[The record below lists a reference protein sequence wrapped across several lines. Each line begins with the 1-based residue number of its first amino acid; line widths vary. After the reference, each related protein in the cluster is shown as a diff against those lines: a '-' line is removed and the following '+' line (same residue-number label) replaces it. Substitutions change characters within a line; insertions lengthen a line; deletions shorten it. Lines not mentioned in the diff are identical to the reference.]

1 MTQIVLIGLDVA
13 KHVFQLH
20 AVAADGRVV
29 FRRQVRRPQLI
40 TLLISI
46 PSCRIAMEACGT
58 AHYWG
63 RQLEELGHEVLLIP
77 PDYVRP
83 FVKRQKND
91 AADAEAIAEAA
102 QRPDMRFV
110 HVKSEASQAASIV
123 FRARDLVVRQKTQL
137 LNAIRSHLAEFGY
150 IFPQGAAASAKMQEV
165 IESDDDLP
173 PAAQGIL
180 RSLWQHLLSCDAQL
194 AQFDKEIQKRAR
206 DDLDARRLTSV
217 PGIGPVTAA
226 AIAALAP
233 DPATFRKGRDFA
245 AWVGLTPL
253 ERSTGGK
260 QRFGRISKMGERTLR
275 RLLIMGASAVVSWV
289 RRGKIQPS
297 TWLASILHRKPP
309 MLAIVAL
316 ANKMARVAWAILKHG
331 GSYMQP
337 A

>member
-29 FRRQVRRPQLI
+29 FRRQVRRAQL
-40 TLLISI
+40 TKLLISI
-46 PSCRIAMEACGT
+46 PSCRVAMEACGT

-63 RQLEELGHEVLLIP
+63 RQLEEIGHQVLLIP

-83 FVKRQKND
+83 YVKRQKND

-110 HVKSEASQAASIV
+110 RVKSEASQATSIV

-137 LNAIRSHLAEFGY
+137 LNAIRSHLAEFGL
-150 IFPQGAAASAKMQEV
+150 IFPQGTAASAQMQDA
-165 IESDDDLP
+165 IESSDDLP
-173 PAAQGIL
+173 PAAQAIL
-180 RSLWQHLLSCDAQL
+180 RSLWQHLSSCEAQL
-194 AQFDKEIQKRAR
+194 ADFDKEIQKRAR
-206 DDLDARRLTSV
+206 EDHEARRLTSV

-233 DPATFRKGRDFA
+233 DPATFRRGRDFA

-260 QRFGRISKMGERTLR
+260 QRFGRISKMGDRTLR

-297 TWLASILHRKPP
+297 SWLASILHRKPP

>member
-1 MTQIVLIGLDVA
+1 MTQIGLIGLDVA

-20 AVAADGRVV
+20 AIAADGRVV
-29 FRRQVRRPQLI
+29 FRRQVRRAQLMK
-40 TLLISI
+40 LLASI
-46 PSCRIAMEACGT
+46 PSCRVAMEACGT

-63 RQLEELGHEVLLIP
+63 RQLEELGHQVLLIP

-110 HVKSEASQAASIV
+110 RVKSEASQASSIV
-123 FRARDLVVRQKTQL
+123 FRARDLVVRQRTQL
-137 LNAIRSHLAEFGY
+137 LNAIRSHLAEFGL
-150 IFPQGAAASAKMQEV
+150 IFPQGAAAAAQMQDA
-165 IESDDDLP
+165 IDSHDDLP
-173 PAAQGIL
+173 PAARCIL
-180 RSLWQHLLSCDAQL
+180 MSLWQHLSSCEAQL
-194 AQFDKEIQKRAR
+194 AEFDKEIQKRSR
-206 DDLDARRLTSV
+206 DDLEARRLTSV

-233 DPATFRKGRDFA
+233 EPSTFRKGRDFA

-289 RRGKIQPS
+289 RRGKIKPS
-297 TWLASILHRKPP
+297 SWLASILHRKPP

-337 A
+337 V

>member
-91 AADAEAIAEAA
+91 AAIAEAA
-102 QRPDMRFV
+102 QRPDMRIV
-110 HVKSEASQAASIV
+110 QVKSEASQAASIV

-180 RSLWQHLLSCDAQL
+180 RSL
-194 AQFDKEIQKRAR
+194 
-206 DDLDARRLTSV
+206 
-217 PGIGPVTAA
+217 
-226 AIAALAP
+226 
-233 DPATFRKGRDFA
+233 
-245 AWVGLTPL
+245 
-253 ERSTGGK
+253 
-260 QRFGRISKMGERTLR
+260 
-275 RLLIMGASAVVSWV
+275 
-289 RRGKIQPS
+289 
-297 TWLASILHRKPP
+297 
-309 MLAIVAL
+309 
-316 ANKMARVAWAILKHG
+316 
-331 GSYMQP
+331 
-337 A
+337 